1 MNRFN
6 NIERLGVN
14 AVEKIV
20 LETNWI
26 ARSILQT
33 DVGIDME
40 VEVCDNGEPTG
51 QLIALQIK
59 SGESYFSEED
69 LTGIIYRGKNV
80 HLKYWLNHSL
90 PVILVLYNPKTKQTI
105 WEIITDNLI
114 VKTKTNWKISIPKS
128 NILDAQSLEKIKSF
142 NHLPIYFQRLQR
154 LAIHK
159 KMINQIGKGKR
170 FVIEIEEWVNKSSGR
185 AKITVKR
192 IKNNGEE
199 LIVNEGHY
207 LHFHGPESL
216 EFLYPWADYEIDDE
230 YYYDSEYDDFLNN
243 YGIWNPED
251 QIYIGS
257 ISDFSEHRER
267 LPRIRA
273 IEDASGEIKTYRLEI
288 SLNELGKSFLI
299 LNNHLEFGSQLKYKL
314 QTAYNRR

>member
-6 NIERLGVN
+6 NKERLGVN
-14 AVEKIV
+14 AVEKII
-20 LETNWI
+20 LEANWI

-33 DVGIDME
+33 DVGVDME

-59 SGESYFSEED
+59 SGKSYFKEED
-69 LTGIIYRGKNV
+69 FKGIIYRGKNV

-90 PVILVLYNPKTKQTI
+90 PVILVLHNPITKQTI
-105 WEIITDNLI
+105 WEIINDNLI
-114 VKTKTNWKISIPKS
+114 VKTKKNWKISIPKS
-128 NILDAQSLEKIKSF
+128 NILDTNSLGMIKNF

-170 FVIEIEEWVNKSSGR
+170 FIIEIEEWVNKSSGR
-185 AKITVKR
+185 AKITVKK

-199 LIVNEGHY
+199 LKVSEGDY
-207 LHFHGPESL
+207 LHFHGPENL
-216 EFLYPWADYEIDDE
+216 EFLYPWADYEIDDDF
-230 YYYDSEYDDFLNN
+230 YYEAEYDDFLNN
-243 YGIWNPED
+243 YGIWDPED
-251 QIYIGS
+251 KAYIS
-257 ISDFSEHRER
+257 SYSDFQEHRER

-273 IEDASGEIKTYRLEI
+273 IEDASGEIQIYRLEI
-288 SLNELGKSFLI
+288 TLNELGKSFLI
-299 LNNHLEFGSQLKYKL
+299 LNNHLEFGTQLNFKL
-314 QTAYNRR
+314 